1 MDIIEELKYYCNELQ
16 PVGALMLT
24 GEWGCGKTYLL
35 NNILNNAIEDTHI
48 ILRVSLFGLESIE
61 EVHKEVKKCWFYAF
75 YESKESMSWMA
86 EKAKKFGKNIKSV
99 VDGAKEFLP
108 ESIKTIADGVLSL
121 DAIDFIKIEPNMGN
135 KKVVLVFDD
144 LERANISTNNLLGCI
159 NDYCEN
165 LHINTIVV
173 ANEEKIKSNRDDK
186 VKYDEIKE
194 KIIQRTIRY
203 SPDYSAMVFSVINGM
218 VYRSDDV
225 DSEIY
230 KKFLITNKEIISSI
244 FSGESID
251 EIQWNRLDSKKYSE
265 NSREK
270 FENEKEKIQELL
282 KHRPHNIRSLKC
294 AIQDF
299 ERIYSLL
306 VEKRINNRE
315 KWLFTYLSY
324 VLSFRAGLIPEGS
337 TRYGTIFSHENVG
350 ILYSGFYDEKYITD
364 GIKKW
369 IRYGEWSKDTLD
381 AELDYVVNRDKA
393 ITPEEKVRMN
403 NILELDEDDIKVGY
417 PILLEKAYTGDLEL
431 NDYVNL
437 LFNSRWV
444 REYSIKLPVNIDL
457 EKICEGIHKKI
468 ESMIQVGEEQPR
480 YPNIIGEDSKEA
492 FLPEELDAYK
502 IIEEFLKTN
511 TLIFEKNKA
520 FYKSQIKTNPIST
533 LSQSLN
539 KHFDIFDVDMAEA
552 TADGFEAI
560 PNAEKSSFIN
570 YFEQIWKANIYTK
583 DYKIKLPEDGF
594 LRLKQRISQFK
605 NKCQGESLF
614 ISEAHANYFLE
625 VINKLIDEQK
635 SKLEVIQNKEKEAR
649 RIAETKSPGTVS
661 RM

>member
-35 NNILNNAIEDTHI
+35 NNILKDAIEDTHI

-75 YESKESMSWMA
+75 SESKESMSWMS
-86 EKAKKFGKNIKSV
+86 ETAKKFEKNIKSV

-108 ESIKTIADGVLSL
+108 ESIKTIADGVFSL

-186 VKYDEIKE
+186 IKYDEIKE

-251 EIQWNRLDSKKYSE
+251 EIQLNRLASKKYSE

-282 KHRPHNIRSLKC
+282 KHKPHNIRSLKC

-306 VEKRINNRE
+306 VEKQINNRE

-337 TRYGTIFSHENVG
+337 TRYGTIFSHENVA
-350 ILYSGFYDEKYITD
+350 ILYSGFYDEKYITE

-457 EKICEGIHKKI
+457 KKICEGIHKKI
-468 ESMIQVGEEQPR
+468 ESMIQVEEEQPR

-594 LRLKQRISQFK
+594 LRLKQRISRFK
-605 NKCQGESLF
+605 DKCQDEFLF
-614 ISEAHANYFLE
+614 ISEAHADYFLE
-625 VINKLIDEQK
+625 VINKLIDEQ
-635 SKLEVIQNKEKEAR
+635 SKR
-649 RIAETKSPGTVS
+649 
-661 RM
+661 

>member
-24 GEWGCGKTYLL
+24 GEWGCGKRYLL
-35 NNILNNAIEDTHI
+35 NNILKDAIEDTHI

-75 YESKESMSWMA
+75 SESKESMSWMS
-86 EKAKKFGKNIKSV
+86 ETAKKFEKNIKSV

-108 ESIKTIADGVLSL
+108 ESIKTIADGVFSL

-186 VKYDEIKE
+186 IKYDEIKE

-251 EIQWNRLDSKKYSE
+251 EIQLNRLASKKYSE

-306 VEKRINNRE
+306 VEKQINNRE

-337 TRYGTIFSHENVG
+337 TRYGTIFSHENVA
-350 ILYSGFYDEKYITD
+350 ILYSGFYYR
-364 GIKKW
+364 G
-369 IRYGEWSKDTLD
+369 
-381 AELDYVVNRDKA
+381 
-393 ITPEEKVRMN
+393 
-403 NILELDEDDIKVGY
+403 
-417 PILLEKAYTGDLEL
+417 
-431 NDYVNL
+431 
-437 LFNSRWV
+437 
-444 REYSIKLPVNIDL
+444 
-457 EKICEGIHKKI
+457 
-468 ESMIQVGEEQPR
+468 
-480 YPNIIGEDSKEA
+480 
-492 FLPEELDAYK
+492 
-502 IIEEFLKTN
+502 
-511 TLIFEKNKA
+511 
-520 FYKSQIKTNPIST
+520 
-533 LSQSLN
+533 
-539 KHFDIFDVDMAEA
+539 
-552 TADGFEAI
+552 
-560 PNAEKSSFIN
+560 
-570 YFEQIWKANIYTK
+570 
-583 DYKIKLPEDGF
+583 
-594 LRLKQRISQFK
+594 
-605 NKCQGESLF
+605 
-614 ISEAHANYFLE
+614 
-625 VINKLIDEQK
+625 
-635 SKLEVIQNKEKEAR
+635 NKEMDT
-649 RIAETKSPGTVS
+649 IW
-661 RM
+661 RMVKRYS